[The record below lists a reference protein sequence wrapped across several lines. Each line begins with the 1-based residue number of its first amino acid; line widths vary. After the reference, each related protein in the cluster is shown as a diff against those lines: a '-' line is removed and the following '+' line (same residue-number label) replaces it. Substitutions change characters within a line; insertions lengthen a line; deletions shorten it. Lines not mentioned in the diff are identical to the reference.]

1 MDYRSWTTQ
10 QKRRLQQRLESK
22 TSILRQGGQQA
33 LSHSHSDLVR
43 IRFALKRIEERQY
56 GLCTNCGCLIGEE
69 RLDVI
74 PETPFCAPCA
84 KTIEVQ

>member
-1 MDYRSWTTQ
+1 MEYARWTDQ
-10 QKRRLQQRLESK
+10 QKKRLMQRLESK
-22 TSILRQGGQQA
+22 TNILKQGGQQA
-33 LSHSHSDLVR
+33 LSHSHGDLVR

-74 PETPFCAPCA
+74 PETPFCARCA
-84 KTIEVQ
+84 KAIEVQ